1 MCRLVVYALG
11 NPRKVFDMTE
21 KNGRGYRERIH
32 FDEPLWREVESLS
45 DHLRLKPADVV
56 RMLTALGVAQMKQL
70 SGMARVQSTMIP
82 AMEQDMTA
90 DFERMTGVPA
100 STPVAETGAHLAPVR
115 PAPARPAPA
124 QSTAMSAPGRNPVQ
138 NTELARSEDRP
149 PSYLRGL

>member
-1 MCRLVVYALG
+1 
-11 NPRKVFDMTE
+11 MTE
-21 KNGRGYRERIH
+21 KNGRGFRERIH
-32 FDEPLWREVESLS
+32 FEEPLWREIESLS
-45 DHLRLKPADVV
+45 DHLKLKPADVV

-70 SGMARVQSTMIP
+70 SGMGRVQSTMLP
-82 AMEQDMTA
+82 AMQQDMTE

-100 STPVAETGAHLAPVR
+100 STPIVETGTHLAPAR

-138 NTELARSEDRP
+138 KNELARVEDRP

>member
-1 MCRLVVYALG
+1 
-11 NPRKVFDMTE
+11 MTE
-21 KNGRGYRERIH
+21 KNGRGFRERIH

-70 SGMARVQSTMIP
+70 SGLGRVQSTMIP
-82 AMEQDMTA
+82 AMEQDMTE

-100 STPVAETGAHLAPVR
+100 STPVAETGAHLV
-115 PAPARPAPA
+115 PARPAPA

-138 NTELARSEDRP
+138 KNEVARVDGP

>member
-1 MCRLVVYALG
+1 M
-11 NPRKVFDMTE
+11 PE
-21 KNGRGYRERIH
+21 QNGRGFRERIQ
-32 FDEPLWREVESLS
+32 FDEPLWREIETLS

-70 SGMARVQSTMIP
+70 TGLGRVQSTLAP
-82 AMEQDMTA
+82 AMEQDMTE

-100 STPVAETGAHLAPVR
+100 STPVAETSTRIAPAR

-138 NTELARSEDRP
+138 KNELARVDDRP

>member
-1 MCRLVVYALG
+1 MPER
-11 NPRKVFDMTE
+11 
-21 KNGRGYRERIH
+21 NGHGFRERIQ
-32 FDEPLWREVESLS
+32 FDEPLWREIETLS

-70 SGMARVQSTMIP
+70 TGLGRVQSTLAP
-82 AMEQDMTA
+82 AMEQDMTE

-100 STPVAETGAHLAPVR
+100 STPVAETSTRIAPARPAPVR
-115 PAPARPAPA
+115 PAPG

-138 NTELARSEDRP
+138 KNELARVDDRP